1 MIKAIIVEDEDIT
14 RNGLINHIPW
24 DELGIEV
31 LKAAENAEK
40 ALIMCE
46 DFKPDIII
54 SDIKMRG
61 MNGVDMCVELK
72 KRYPDAQIIY
82 ISAYTDKE
90 YLKAAIEQGV
100 VHYVEKP
107 ISPIELVDAV
117 KRAAGRVQ
125 EIVEQRNL
133 KINYVMNLDSM
144 KSKVLRSLL
153 ISDYSNDNLENDMLA
168 SGLFSSDKQDM
179 RILILHSSAKIINY
193 KDLKNELKHHLKY
206 ICARYDITYF
216 FDLLDISNIV
226 VLLKGSEEDLSKE
239 SSFFKEIQN
248 YLSNI
253 RFEGIDFFLAIGDL
267 QRLPNELSKSYQR
280 ALIALKTLSFKGFGS
295 YAYYD
300 EPINDDYFKL
310 EEDYT
315 SSLLRSLTNSNY
327 EEVSNILDGLS
338 TMLIENKSVLNPSV
352 RNAYYNIDL
361 CILQAE
367 KSLMLNYYNGLEDT
381 PEYRSKQ
388 IESAKTFIEINVYI
402 KNHANEVI
410 DKLKQ
415 EILNGSAIHQVLEI
429 IHKEYG
435 DRNISINT
443 LAETVY
449 LTPTYLAG
457 LFKKETGKT
466 IGQYL
471 TCFRMEKAK
480 KLLKEKRYKL
490 YNIANI
496 VGYSDANYF
505 AKIFKRQFG
514 ITPSE
519 YREKYKR

>member
-24 DELGIEV
+24 DDLGIEV
-31 LKAAENAEK
+31 LKAAENAEN
-40 ALIMCE
+40 ALVLCE

-61 MNGVDMCVELK
+61 MNGVEMCAELK

-107 ISPIELVDAV
+107 ISPIELIDAV
-117 KRAAGRVQ
+117 KRAAGRVL
-125 EIVEQRNL
+125 EIVEQRKL
-133 KINYVMNLDSM
+133 KNNYVMNLDGM

-153 ISDYSNDNLENDMLA
+153 ISDYSNDNLENDLLA
-168 SGLFSSDKQDM
+168 SGLFSSDKQGM
-179 RILILHSSAKIINY
+179 RILILHSSAKIINF
-193 KDLKNELKHHLKY
+193 KRLKNELIHNLEH
-206 ICARYDITYF
+206 ICGRYDITYF
-216 FDLLDISNIV
+216 IDLLDITNIV
-226 VLLKGSEEDLSKE
+226 VVLKGLEEDLSKD
-239 SSFFKEIQN
+239 SSIAKEIQS
-248 YLSNI
+248 YLSNV

-267 QRLPNELSKSYQR
+267 RRLPMELSKSYQM
-280 ALIALKTLSFKGFGS
+280 ALIALKSLSFKGFGS

-300 EPINDDYFKL
+300 ESINDCYFKL

-315 SSLLRSLTNSNY
+315 SRLLRSLTNSDY

-338 TMLIENKSVLNPSV
+338 TMLIESKTVLNPSV

-361 CILQAE
+361 CILHAE
-367 KSLMLNYYNGLEDT
+367 KSYMLNHHNGLEDT
-381 PEYRSKQ
+381 PELRSKQ
-388 IESAKTFIEINVYI
+388 IESAETLVELNEYI
-402 KNHANEVI
+402 KNHAMKVI
-410 DKLKQ
+410 SNLKQ
-415 EILNGSAIHQVLEI
+415 EILYSSTIHQILEI

-435 DRNISINT
+435 DTNLSINT
-443 LAETVY
+443 LAERVY

-471 TCFRMEKAK
+471 TGFRLEKAK
-480 KLLKEKRYKL
+480 QLLIEKQYKL
-490 YNIANI
+490 YNIANL
-496 VGYSDANYF
+496 VGYCDANYF
-505 AKIFKRQFG
+505 AKIFKRQFE